1 MTTYLERDVL
11 VSEADLKFLTSV
23 LVLLWPFG
31 IVFPVVRVSQLHP
44 RLFLH
49 PFFGI
54 VL

>member
-1 MTTYLERDVL
+1 MKTYLERDVF
-11 VSEADLKFLTSV
+11 VSKTDLKFLTPV

-44 RLFLH
+44 QLFLR
-49 PFFGI
+49 PFYGI